1 MKSLIILVLL
11 GSPFLLKAQTVPVL
25 LQEGANAEKQFN
37 DVRAL
42 QYYQQA
48 LQMDTSNTSI
58 LVKCAELNCRIGDAT
73 ADPAARASYF
83 GTAKNLADK
92 ALLAGPGTAEANFAM
107 AMVMGKLASVEK
119 ENRILVAEVNQVYL
133 FAKKALAI
141 DPDFAKAAFI
151 LGKWHYQILSLP
163 WFKKAAL
170 RTFYRGLPPANM
182 DSAVFYLEKC
192 RRLDSYFLP
201 AYLTLAQ
208 AYQYQNLPRQEID
221 VLNRLV
227 RMPNRNAEDVTV
239 KAEGQKLL
247 SSLE

>member
-1 MKSLIILVLL
+1 MKSLIILVFL
-11 GSPFLLKAQTVPVL
+11 GLPFILKAQTVPVL
-25 LQEGANAEKQFN
+25 LQEAENAEKQFN
-37 DVRAL
+37 DIRAL
-42 QYYQQA
+42 EFYQQV
-48 LQMDTSNTSI
+48 LRMDTANTSI
-58 LVKCAELNCRIGDAT
+58 LVKCAELNCRIGDSKPDLAS
-73 ADPAARASYF
+73 RASYF
-83 GTAKNLADK
+83 DNAKNFAEK

-119 ENRILVAEVNQVYL
+119 ENRILVTDINQVYL

-141 DPDFAKAAFI
+141 NPDFAKAAFI

-170 RTFYRGLPPANM
+170 KTIYRGLPPANM

-208 AYQYQNLPRQEID
+208 AYQYQNLPQQEIN

-227 RMPNRNAEDVTV
+227 RMPNRNAEDAIV

-247 SSLE
+247 SSLQ